1 MRQAIISRWSLSL
14 VGVVILAALVWV
26 FGPFLGALEGIL
38 PRAALIA
45 GLLLVWA
52 GVNAALSYRRR
63 QREAALTT
71 GIAEPDPSDVAV
83 SEETAALRDKL
94 VRSLAL
100 LRQARGT
107 RGYLYEQPWYVI
119 IGPPGAGKT
128 TALLNSGLRFPLAAE
143 MGDGPVGGVGGT
155 RLCDWWFTDDAVL
168 IDTAGRYTTQDSD
181 AVVDRAG
188 WQAFLDLLKRT
199 RPRQPLNGVIVAI
212 ALTDIAHAS
221 AEERMAHAAA
231 IRRRLKELRER
242 LGVRLPVY
250 ALFTKADLIA
260 GFTEFFDDL
269 NREKRAQV
277 WGTTFPLTHA
287 PAGPV
292 GQFGAA
298 FQGLV
303 ERLDARLLD
312 RMQAERSPDRRHL
325 IAGFPAQIASLGAPL
340 QAFLDAAF
348 AGSQLD
354 PAPMLRGVYLS
365 SGTQEGTPID
375 RLTGVLAQS
384 FGLDQRRAPSLR
396 PEQGRSYFLG
406 RLLRQVI
413 MGEAMLVSE
422 PPGTVRRR
430 RAVQG
435 LGYGAVT
442 VGVLAALGLLW
453 HSDRA
458 NSSGIGR
465 MAGAVTAYR
474 AAVTKQTL
482 DPVTSGDLAGVAP
495 LLDQARAL
503 QDQARGG
510 GMGLSQVGLSEVGLS
525 QSGKLASGA
534 RGVYRDALDRILLP
548 RLIWRLENQMRANLD
563 KPDFL
568 YQATRVYLM
577 LGNQGPLDSDLV
589 RAWMRLDWERAYPGP
604 ANATLRDDL
613 ARDLDAMLAEPL
625 PQVTLDGAL
634 IEAARATFSRVSL
647 AERVYS
653 RIETSAAATYV
664 PAWTPAAAL
673 GAAGA
678 QLFTRISGK
687 PLTEGVPGFY
697 TVAGFRTALLPA
709 LPVATQQ
716 VARESWVLGQAAA
729 VPPTGA
735 ALDALQ
741 RQVVGLYLADYEKQW
756 DAMIGDLALTPEHS
770 LAQEAEALFVLGS
783 PQSPMRMLLASMTR
797 QLSLTQMKPPAA
809 PSGNGAVTAVAAVL
823 GQPQA
828 EMAPL
833 GAALDAHYQTLRD
846 YVGHGPG
853 APLDLALNAIN
864 GLQQSLAQL
873 ASANPATPAAAPAVD
888 PMLTLQAVASQ
899 APQPVQ
905 RWLLS
910 LTTSGAAFQAGGA
923 RAHAAA
929 ALDGAGGP
937 AQLCA
942 QAVAGRYPFA
952 PGSDADVPLDD
963 FSRLFAPG
971 GAFDSFF
978 NAQLRPYADTAP
990 RVWRVE
996 ASPAGPAPITNA
1008 DLSPFQH
1015 AAQIR
1020 DIYFPAGSTTPAV
1033 QLTFTP
1039 TTVDA
1044 GAKQVQLML
1053 GATTITATRGVETP
1067 ATVTWPSDGGSIAR
1081 LVVTPASGPAVTLA
1095 EASGPWALFRL
1106 IGQGRLL
1113 RLSQD
1118 RFLLSFDGD
1127 GHRVVFAVRAASVH
1141 NPLAENPMR
1150 AFRCPAIR

>member
-1 MRQAIISRWSLSL
+1 MRIAIISRWTLSL
-14 VGVVILAALVWV
+14 IGVAILGAMVWI
-26 FGPFLGALEGIL
+26 FGPFLAVLASKL
-38 PRAALIA
+38 PRLALIA
-45 GLLLVWA
+45 LLLLVWG
-52 GVNAALSYRRR
+52 GVNWWIGYRRR
-63 QREAALTT
+63 RQEAALAE
-71 GIAEPDPSDVAV
+71 GIAAPDPSDIA
-83 SEETAALRDKL
+83 SAEESAALRDKL
-94 VRSLAL
+94 VRALAL

-128 TALLNSGLRFPLAAE
+128 TALLNSGLRFPLAAD
-143 MGDGPVGGVGGT
+143 MGEAAVAGFGGT
-155 RLCDWWFTDDAVL
+155 RMCDWWFTDDAVL

-188 WQAFLDLLKRT
+188 WQTFLDLLKRT

-212 ALTDIAHAS
+212 ALTDIAHA
-221 AEERMAHAAA
+221 APEARLAHAAA

-242 LGVRLPVY
+242 LGIRLPVY

-277 WGTTFPLTHA
+277 WGTTFPLTNA
-287 PAGPV
+287 AAGPV
-292 GQFGAA
+292 SQFGAA

-312 RMQAERSPDRRHL
+312 RMQAERSPDRRSL
-325 IAGFPAQIASLGAPL
+325 IAGFPSQVASLAAPL

-348 AGSQLD
+348 SGSQLD

-375 RLTGVLAQS
+375 RLTGVLAQA
-384 FGLDQRRAPSLR
+384 FGLDQRRAPTLR

-422 PPGTVRRR
+422 PPGAVRRR
-430 RAVQG
+430 VLMQG
-435 LGYGAVT
+435 LGYGGVT
-442 VGVLAALGLLW
+442 LGVLAGLGLLW
-453 HSDRA
+453 QSHAA
-458 NSSGIGR
+458 NGGDIGR

-474 AAVTKQTL
+474 TAAAHLPL
-482 DPVTSGDLAGVAP
+482 DPVADGDLATVAP
-495 LLDQARAL
+495 LLDQAQAL
-503 QDQARGG
+503 QNAAGSGG
-510 GMGLSQVGLSEVGLS
+510 LGLGLSQAP
-525 QSGKLASGA
+525 KLAAAA

-548 RLIWRLENQMRANLD
+548 RLIWRLENQMRANLAN
-563 KPDFL
+563 PDFL

-577 LGNQGPLDSDLV
+577 LGSDGPLDPDLV
-589 RAWMRLDWERAYPGP
+589 RAWMRLDWERAYSGP
-604 ANATLRDDL
+604 ANAPLRDDL
-613 ARDLDAMLAEPL
+613 ARHLDAMLAEPL
-625 PQVTLDGAL
+625 PQLSLDGAL
-634 IEAARATFSRVSL
+634 VDAARATFSRVSL

-653 RIETSAAATYV
+653 RIETSAAASYV
-664 PAWTPAAAL
+664 PAWTPAQAL

-678 QLFTRISGK
+678 QLFTRLSGQ

-697 TVAGFRTALLPA
+697 TVTGFRTALMPA
-709 LPVATQQ
+709 LPIATRQ
-716 VARESWVLGQAAA
+716 VAAESWVLGTQAEVA
-729 VPPTGA
+729 PTGA

-741 RQVVGLYLADYEKQW
+741 QQVVALYVADYAKTW
-756 DAMIGDLALTPEHS
+756 DGMIADLALTPEHS
-770 LAQEAEALFVLGS
+770 LAQEVEALFVLGS
-783 PQSPMRMLLASMTR
+783 PQSPMRTLLAAMAQ
-797 QLSLTQMKPPAA
+797 QLTLAPAKAPAA
-809 PSGNGAVTAVAAVL
+809 PANAAVTAVADLL
-823 GQPQA
+823 GQQPA
-828 EMAPL
+828 APL
-833 GAALDAHYQTLRD
+833 GAAIDARYQTLRD
-846 YVGHGPG
+846 YVGQGPG

-873 ASANPATPAAAPAVD
+873 ASANPATPAIAPAVD
-888 PMLTLQAVASQ
+888 PMLTLRAVASQ

-923 RAHAAA
+923 RDHAAA
-929 ALDGAGGP
+929 ALAGAGGP

-942 QAVAGRYPFA
+942 QAIAGRYPFVA
-952 PGSDADVPLDD
+952 GADADVPLDD

-971 GAFDSFF
+971 GQFDSFF
-978 NAQLRPYADTAP
+978 NAQLRPYADTAG
-990 RVWRVE
+990 RVWKV
-996 ASPAGPAPITNA
+996 AALPGAPAPITSA
-1008 DLSPFQH
+1008 DLAPFQR

-1020 DIYFPAGSTTPAV
+1020 DMFFPAGAATPSV
-1033 QLTFTP
+1033 EFTVTP
-1039 TTVDA
+1039 MSLDA
-1044 GAKQVQLML
+1044 GLKQVQLDL
-1053 GATTITATRGVETP
+1053 GGTTITDAHGADTP
-1067 ATVTWPSDGGSIAR
+1067 ADVTWPAAGGSIAR
-1081 LVVTPASGPAVTLA
+1081 LTYTPTKGPEVTLA

-1106 IGQGRLL
+1106 IGQGHLT

-1118 RFLLSFDGD
+1118 RFLLSFEGD
-1127 GHRVVFAVRAASVH
+1127 GHRVVFSVRAASVL

-1150 AFRCPAIR
+1150 VFRCPAIR

>member
-1 MRQAIISRWSLSL
+1 MRIAIISRWTLSL
-14 VGVVILAALVWV
+14 IGVAILGALVWI
-26 FGPFLGALEGIL
+26 FGPFLAALAGPL

-45 GLLLVWA
+45 LLLLVWGGLNWA
-52 GVNAALSYRRR
+52 IGYRRR
-63 QREAALTT
+63 RQEAALAK
-71 GIAEPDPSDVAV
+71 GIAAPDPSDIA
-83 SEETAALRDKL
+83 SAEESAALRDKL
-94 VRSLAL
+94 VRALAL

-128 TALLNSGLRFPLAAE
+128 TALLNSGLRFPLAAD
-143 MGDGPVGGVGGT
+143 MGEAAVAGFGGT
-155 RLCDWWFTDDAVL
+155 RMCDWWFTDDAVL

-188 WQAFLDLLKRT
+188 WQTFLDLLKRT

-221 AEERMAHAAA
+221 PEARMAHAAA

-242 LGVRLPVY
+242 LGIRLPVY
-250 ALFTKADLIA
+250 ALFTKADLLA

-277 WGTTFPLTHA
+277 WGTTFPLTTA

-292 GQFGAA
+292 GQFAA
-298 FQGLV
+298 DFQGLV
-303 ERLDARLLD
+303 ARLDARLLD
-312 RMQAERSPDRRHL
+312 RMQAERSPDRRSL
-325 IAGFPAQIASLGAPL
+325 IAGFPSQVASLAAPL
-340 QAFLDAAF
+340 QAFLDAALS
-348 AGSQLD
+348 GSQLD

-375 RLTGVLAQS
+375 RLTGVLAQA
-384 FGLDQRRAPSLR
+384 FGLDQRRAPTLR

-422 PPGTVRRR
+422 PPGTVRKRILM
-430 RAVQG
+430 QG
-435 LGYGAVT
+435 LGYGGVT
-442 VGVLAALGLLW
+442 VGVLAGLGLLW
-453 HSDRA
+453 QSHAA
-458 NSSGIGR
+458 NGGDIGR

-474 AAVTKQTL
+474 KAATHLPL
-482 DPVTSGDLAGVAP
+482 DPVADGDLATVAP
-495 LLDQARAL
+495 LLDQAHAL
-503 QDQARGG
+503 QTTVGSGSRGL
-510 GMGLSQVGLSEVGLS
+510 GLSQAP
-525 QSGKLASGA
+525 KLAAAA
-534 RGVYRDALDRILLP
+534 RGVYRDALDRVLLP
-548 RLIWRLENQMRANLD
+548 RLIWRLESQMRANLAN
-563 KPDFL
+563 PDFL

-577 LGNQGPLDSDLV
+577 LGSDGPLDPDLV

-604 ANATLRDDL
+604 ANAPLRDDL
-613 ARDLDAMLAEPL
+613 ARHLDAMLAQPL

-634 IEAARATFSRVSL
+634 VDAARATFSRVSL

-653 RIETSAAATYV
+653 RIETSAAASYV
-664 PAWTPAAAL
+664 PAWTPAQAL

-678 QLFTRISGK
+678 QLFTRLSGQ

-697 TVAGFRTALLPA
+697 TVTGFRTALMPA
-709 LPVATQQ
+709 LPIATRQ
-716 VARESWVLGQAAA
+716 VAAESWVLGTQAEVA
-729 VPPTGA
+729 PTGT

-741 RQVVGLYLADYEKQW
+741 RQVVALYVADYAKQW
-756 DAMIGDLALTPEHS
+756 DGMIADLALAPAHS
-770 LAQEAEALFVLGS
+770 LAQEVEALFVLGS
-783 PQSPMRMLLASMTR
+783 PQSPMRTLLSSMAQ
-797 QLSLTQMKPPAA
+797 QLSLAPAKTPA
-809 PSGNGAVTAVAAVL
+809 PTAAVTAVADVL
-823 GQPQA
+823 GQQQA
-828 EMAPL
+828 APL
-833 GAALDAHYQTLRD
+833 GAAIDARYQTLRD
-846 YVGHGPG
+846 YVGQGPG

-873 ASANPATPAAAPAVD
+873 ASANPATPAMAPTVD
-888 PMLTLQAVASQ
+888 PMLTLRAVASQ

-923 RAHAAA
+923 RDHAAA
-929 ALDGAGGP
+929 ALAGAGGP

-942 QAVAGRYPFA
+942 QAIAGRYPFVA
-952 PGSDADVPLDD
+952 DADADVPLDD

-971 GAFDSFF
+971 GQFDSFF
-978 NAQLRPYADTAP
+978 NAQLRPYADTAG
-990 RVWRVE
+990 RVWKVA
-996 ASPAGPAPITNA
+996 ASPGIPAPITTA
-1008 DLSPFQH
+1008 DLAPFQR

-1020 DIYFPAGSTTPAV
+1020 DMFFPAGATTPSV
-1033 QLTFTP
+1033 EFTVTP
-1039 TTVDA
+1039 VSLDA
-1044 GAKQVQLML
+1044 GLKQVQLML
-1053 GATTITATRGVETP
+1053 GGTTITDPRGAEVP
-1067 ATVTWPSDGGSIAR
+1067 AEVTWPGAGGSTAR
-1081 LVVTPASGPAVTLA
+1081 LVYTPTSGPDVTLA

-1106 IGQGRLL
+1106 IGQGHLS

-1118 RFLLSFDGD
+1118 RFLLSFESD
-1127 GHRVVFAVRAASVH
+1127 GHRVVFSLHAASVL

-1150 AFRCPAIR
+1150 VFRCPAIR

>member
-1 MRQAIISRWSLSL
+1 MRIAIISRWTISLI
-14 VGVVILAALVWV
+14 GVAILGALVWI
-26 FGPFLGALEGIL
+26 FGPFLAVLAGVL
-38 PRAALIA
+38 PRAAIVIL
-45 GLLLVWA
+45 LLLVWA
-52 GVNAALSYRRR
+52 GVNWAIGHRRR
-63 QREAALTT
+63 QRDATLAE
-71 GIAEPDPSDVAV
+71 GIATPDPSDQASAEEAV
-83 SEETAALRDKL
+83 ALRDKL
-94 VRSLAL
+94 VRALAL

-128 TALLNSGLRFPLAAE
+128 TALLNSGLRFPLAGE
-143 MGDGPVGGVGGT
+143 MGEAAVPGFGGT
-155 RLCDWWFTDDAVL
+155 RMCDWWFTDDAVL

-188 WQAFLDLLKRT
+188 WQTFLDLLKRT

-221 AEERMAHAAA
+221 DEERMAHATA

-242 LGVRLPVY
+242 LGIRLPVY

-269 NREKRAQV
+269 SREKRAQV
-277 WGTTFPLTHA
+277 WGTTFPLTNA

-298 FQGLV
+298 FQGLIAQ
-303 ERLDARLLD
+303 LDARLLD
-312 RMQAERSPDRRHL
+312 RMQAERSPDRRSL
-325 IAGFPAQIASLGAPL
+325 IAGFPSQVASLAGPL

-375 RLTGVLAQS
+375 RLTGVLAQA
-384 FGLDQRRAPSLR
+384 FGLDQRRVPTLR

-430 RAVQG
+430 FALRG
-435 LGYGAVT
+435 LGYGGVAVAM
-442 VGVLAALGLLW
+442 LACLGLLW
-453 HSDRA
+453 QSKSA
-458 NSSGIGR
+458 NSGEIGR
-465 MAGAVTAYR
+465 MAVAVTAYR
-474 AAVTKQTL
+474 NAVTHVPL
-482 DPVTSGDLAGVAP
+482 DPVADGDLAMVAP
-495 LLDQARAL
+495 LLDQAHAL

-510 GMGLSQVGLSEVGLS
+510 GLGFGLSQAP
-525 QSGKLASGA
+525 KLAAGA
-534 RGVYRDALDRILLP
+534 RGVYRDALDRVLLP
-548 RLIWRLENQMRANLD
+548 RLIWRLESQMRANLANA
-563 KPDFL
+563 DFL

-577 LGNQGPLDSDLV
+577 LGSDGPLDPDLV

-604 ANATLRDDL
+604 ANAPLRDDL
-613 ARDLDAMLAEPL
+613 ARHLDAILAEPL
-625 PQVTLDGAL
+625 PMVTLDGAL
-634 IEAARATFSRVSL
+634 VDAARATFSRVSL

-664 PAWTPAAAL
+664 PAWTPAQAL

-678 QLFTRISGK
+678 QLFTRISGQ

-697 TVAGFRTALLPA
+697 TVTGFRTALMPA
-709 LPVATQQ
+709 LPIATKQ
-716 VARESWVLGQAAA
+716 VAAESWVLGTQAQVA
-729 VPPTGA
+729 PTGA

-741 RQVVGLYLADYEKQW
+741 QQVVTLYVADYAKQW
-756 DAMIGDLALTPEHS
+756 DAMIGDLTLAPAHS
-770 LAQEAEALFVLGS
+770 LAQEVEALFVLGS
-783 PQSPMRMLLASMTR
+783 PQSPMRALLASMAQ
-797 QLSLTQMKPPAA
+797 QLALAPAKTPAPPANA
-809 PSGNGAVTAVAAVL
+809 AAMAVADVL
-823 GQPQA
+823 GQQPA
-828 EMAPL
+828 MAL
-833 GAALDAHYQTLRD
+833 GTEIDARYQSLRD
-846 YVGHGPG
+846 YVGQGPG

-873 ASANPATPAAAPAVD
+873 ASANPATPAMAPAVD
-888 PMLTLQAVASQ
+888 PMLTLGAVASQ

-910 LTTSGAAFQAGGA
+910 LTTSGAVFQAGGA
-923 RAHAAA
+923 RDHAAA
-929 ALDGAGGP
+929 ALAGAGGP

-942 QAVAGRYPFA
+942 QAIAGRYPFA
-952 PGSDADVPLDD
+952 AGADADVPLDD

-971 GAFDSFF
+971 GQFDSFF
-978 NAQLRPYADTAP
+978 SAQLRPYADTAG
-990 RVWRVE
+990 RVWKVM
-996 ASPAGPAPITNA
+996 ASPGAPAPITTA
-1008 DLSPFQH
+1008 DLAPFQR

-1020 DIYFPAGSTTPAV
+1020 DMFFPAGAATPSV
-1033 QLTFTP
+1033 EFTFTP
-1039 TTVDA
+1039 VSLDA
-1044 GAKQVQLML
+1044 GLKQVQLML
-1053 GATTITATRGVETP
+1053 GGTTIVDPRGSEVP
-1067 ATVTWPSDGGSIAR
+1067 ADATWPAAGGSIAR
-1081 LVVTPASGPAVTLA
+1081 LVYTPTSGPDETLA
-1095 EASGPWALFRL
+1095 EATGPWALFRL
-1106 IGQGRLL
+1106 IGQGHLS

-1118 RFLLSFDGD
+1118 RFMLSFDAD
-1127 GHRVVFAVRAASVH
+1127 GHRVVFSLRAASVL

>member
-1 MRQAIISRWSLSL
+1 MRIAIISRWTLSL
-14 VGVVILAALVWV
+14 IGVAILGALVWI
-26 FGPFLGALEGIL
+26 FGPFLAALAGPL

-45 GLLLVWA
+45 LLLLVWGGLNWA
-52 GVNAALSYRRR
+52 IGYRRR
-63 QREAALTT
+63 RQEAALAK
-71 GIAEPDPSDVAV
+71 GIAAPDPSDIA
-83 SEETAALRDKL
+83 SAEESAALRDKL
-94 VRSLAL
+94 VRALAL

-128 TALLNSGLRFPLAAE
+128 TALLNSGLRFPLAASPISAAVA
-143 MGDGPVGGVGGT
+143 GFGGT
-155 RLCDWWFTDDAVL
+155 RMCDWWFTDDAVL

-188 WQAFLDLLKRT
+188 WQTFLDLLKRT

-221 AEERMAHAAA
+221 PEARMAHAAA

-242 LGVRLPVY
+242 LGIRLPVY
-250 ALFTKADLIA
+250 ALFTKADLLA

-277 WGTTFPLTHA
+277 WGTTFPLTTA

-292 GQFGAA
+292 GQFAA
-298 FQGLV
+298 DFQGLV
-303 ERLDARLLD
+303 ARLDARLLD
-312 RMQAERSPDRRHL
+312 RMQAERSPDRRSL
-325 IAGFPAQIASLGAPL
+325 IAGFPSQVASLAAPL
-340 QAFLDAAF
+340 QAFLDAALS
-348 AGSQLD
+348 GSQLD

-375 RLTGVLAQS
+375 RLTGVLAQA
-384 FGLDQRRAPSLR
+384 FGLDQRRAPTLR

-422 PPGTVRRR
+422 PPGTVRKRILM
-430 RAVQG
+430 QG
-435 LGYGAVT
+435 LGYGGVT
-442 VGVLAALGLLW
+442 VGVLAGLGLLW
-453 HSDRA
+453 QSHAA
-458 NSSGIGR
+458 NGGDIGR

-474 AAVTKQTL
+474 KAATHLPL
-482 DPVTSGDLAGVAP
+482 DPVADGDLATVAP
-495 LLDQARAL
+495 LLDQAHAL
-503 QDQARGG
+503 QTTVGSG
-510 GMGLSQVGLSEVGLS
+510 SLGLGLSQAP
-525 QSGKLASGA
+525 KLAAAA
-534 RGVYRDALDRILLP
+534 RGVYRDALDRVLLP
-548 RLIWRLENQMRANLD
+548 RLIWRLESQMRANLAN
-563 KPDFL
+563 PDFL

-577 LGNQGPLDSDLV
+577 LGSDGPLDPDLV

-604 ANATLRDDL
+604 ANAPLRDDL
-613 ARDLDAMLAEPL
+613 ARHLDAMLAQPL

-634 IEAARATFSRVSL
+634 VDAARATFSRVSL

-653 RIETSAAATYV
+653 RIETSAAASYV
-664 PAWTPAAAL
+664 PAWTPAQAL

-678 QLFTRISGK
+678 QLFTRLSGQ

-697 TVAGFRTALLPA
+697 TVTGFRTALMPA
-709 LPVATQQ
+709 LPIATRQ
-716 VARESWVLGQAAA
+716 VAAESWVLGTQAEVA
-729 VPPTGA
+729 PTGT

-741 RQVVGLYLADYEKQW
+741 RQVVALYVADYAKQW
-756 DAMIGDLALTPEHS
+756 DGMIADLALAPAHS
-770 LAQEAEALFVLGS
+770 LAQEVEALFVLGS
-783 PQSPMRMLLASMTR
+783 PQSPMRTLLSSMAQ
-797 QLSLTQMKPPAA
+797 QLSLAPAKTPA
-809 PSGNGAVTAVAAVL
+809 PTAAVTAVADVL
-823 GQPQA
+823 GQQQA
-828 EMAPL
+828 APL
-833 GAALDAHYQTLRD
+833 GAAIDARYQTLRD
-846 YVGHGPG
+846 YVGQGPG

-873 ASANPATPAAAPAVD
+873 ASANPATPAMAPTVD
-888 PMLTLQAVASQ
+888 PMLTLRAVASQ

-923 RAHAAA
+923 RDHAAA
-929 ALDGAGGP
+929 ALAGAGGP

-942 QAVAGRYPFA
+942 QAIAGRYPFVA
-952 PGSDADVPLDD
+952 DADADVPLDD

-971 GAFDSFF
+971 GQFDSFF
-978 NAQLRPYADTAP
+978 NAQLRPYADTAG
-990 RVWRVE
+990 RVWKVA
-996 ASPAGPAPITNA
+996 ASPGIPAPITTA
-1008 DLSPFQH
+1008 DLAPFQR

-1020 DIYFPAGSTTPAV
+1020 DMFFPAGATTPSV
-1033 QLTFTP
+1033 EFTVTP
-1039 TTVDA
+1039 VSLDA
-1044 GAKQVQLML
+1044 GLKQVQLML
-1053 GATTITATRGVETP
+1053 GGTTITDPRGAEVP
-1067 ATVTWPSDGGSIAR
+1067 AEVTWPGAGGSTAR
-1081 LVVTPASGPAVTLA
+1081 LVYTPTSGPDVTLA

-1106 IGQGRLL
+1106 IGQGHLS

-1118 RFLLSFDGD
+1118 RFLLSFESD
-1127 GHRVVFAVRAASVH
+1127 GHRVVFSLHAASVL

-1150 AFRCPAIR
+1150 VFRCPAIR

>member
-1 MRQAIISRWSLSL
+1 MRIAIISRWTLSL
-14 VGVVILAALVWV
+14 IGVAILGALVWI
-26 FGPFLGALEGIL
+26 FGPFLAALAGPL

-45 GLLLVWA
+45 LLLLVWGGLNWA
-52 GVNAALSYRRR
+52 IGYRRR
-63 QREAALTT
+63 RQEAALAK
-71 GIAEPDPSDVAV
+71 GIAAPDPSDIA
-83 SEETAALRDKL
+83 SAEESAALRDKL
-94 VRSLAL
+94 VRALAL

-128 TALLNSGLRFPLAAE
+128 TALLNSGLRFPLAAD
-143 MGDGPVGGVGGT
+143 MGEAAVAGFGGT
-155 RLCDWWFTDDAVL
+155 RMCDWWFTDDAVL

-188 WQAFLDLLKRT
+188 WQTFLDLLKRT

-221 AEERMAHAAA
+221 PEARMAHAAA

-242 LGVRLPVY
+242 LGIRLPVY
-250 ALFTKADLIA
+250 ALFTKADLLA

-277 WGTTFPLTHA
+277 WGTTFPLTTA

-292 GQFGAA
+292 GQFAA
-298 FQGLV
+298 DFQGLV
-303 ERLDARLLD
+303 ARLDARLLD
-312 RMQAERSPDRRHL
+312 RMQAERSPDRRSL
-325 IAGFPAQIASLGAPL
+325 IAGFPSQVASLAAPL
-340 QAFLDAAF
+340 QAFLDAALS
-348 AGSQLD
+348 GSQLD

-375 RLTGVLAQS
+375 RLTGVLAQA
-384 FGLDQRRAPSLR
+384 FGLDQRRAPTLR

-422 PPGTVRRR
+422 PPGTVRKRILM
-430 RAVQG
+430 QG
-435 LGYGAVT
+435 LGYGGVT
-442 VGVLAALGLLW
+442 VGVLAGLGLLW
-453 HSDRA
+453 QSHAA
-458 NSSGIGR
+458 NGGDIGR

-474 AAVTKQTL
+474 KAATHLPL
-482 DPVTSGDLAGVAP
+482 DPVADGDLATVAP
-495 LLDQARAL
+495 LLDQAHAL
-503 QDQARGG
+503 QTTVGSG
-510 GMGLSQVGLSEVGLS
+510 SLGLGLSQAP
-525 QSGKLASGA
+525 KLAAAA
-534 RGVYRDALDRILLP
+534 RGVYRDALDRVLLP
-548 RLIWRLENQMRANLD
+548 RLIWRLESQMRANLAN
-563 KPDFL
+563 PDFL

-577 LGNQGPLDSDLV
+577 LGSDGPLDPDLV

-604 ANATLRDDL
+604 ANAPLRDDL
-613 ARDLDAMLAEPL
+613 ARHLDAMLAQPL

-634 IEAARATFSRVSL
+634 VDAARATFSRVSL

-653 RIETSAAATYV
+653 RIETSAAASYV
-664 PAWTPAAAL
+664 PAWTPAQAL

-678 QLFTRISGK
+678 QLFTRLSGQ

-697 TVAGFRTALLPA
+697 TVTGFRTALMPA
-709 LPVATQQ
+709 LPIATRQ
-716 VARESWVLGQAAA
+716 VAAESWVLGTQAEVA
-729 VPPTGA
+729 PTGT

-741 RQVVGLYLADYEKQW
+741 RQVVALYVADYAKQW
-756 DAMIGDLALTPEHS
+756 DGMIADLALAPAHS
-770 LAQEAEALFVLGS
+770 LAQEVEALFVLGS
-783 PQSPMRMLLASMTR
+783 PQSPMRTLLSSMAQ
-797 QLSLTQMKPPAA
+797 QLSLAPAKTPA
-809 PSGNGAVTAVAAVL
+809 PTAAVTAVADVL
-823 GQPQA
+823 GQQQA
-828 EMAPL
+828 APL
-833 GAALDAHYQTLRD
+833 GAAIDARYQTLRD
-846 YVGHGPG
+846 YVGQGPG

-873 ASANPATPAAAPAVD
+873 ASANPATPAMAPTVD
-888 PMLTLQAVASQ
+888 PMLTLRAVASQ

-923 RAHAAA
+923 RDHAAA
-929 ALDGAGGP
+929 ALAGAGGP

-942 QAVAGRYPFA
+942 QAIAGRYPFVA
-952 PGSDADVPLDD
+952 DADADVPLDD

-971 GAFDSFF
+971 GQFDSFF
-978 NAQLRPYADTAP
+978 NAQLRPYADTAG
-990 RVWRVE
+990 RVWKVA
-996 ASPAGPAPITNA
+996 ASPGIPAPITTA
-1008 DLSPFQH
+1008 DLAPFQR

-1020 DIYFPAGSTTPAV
+1020 DMFFPAGATTPSV
-1033 QLTFTP
+1033 EFTVTP
-1039 TTVDA
+1039 VSLDA
-1044 GAKQVQLML
+1044 GLKQVQLML
-1053 GATTITATRGVETP
+1053 GGTTITDPRGAEVP
-1067 ATVTWPSDGGSIAR
+1067 AEVTWPGAGGSTAR
-1081 LVVTPASGPAVTLA
+1081 LVYTPTSGPDVTLA

-1106 IGQGRLL
+1106 IGQGHLS

-1118 RFLLSFDGD
+1118 RFLLSFESD
-1127 GHRVVFAVRAASVH
+1127 GHRVVFSLHAASVL

-1150 AFRCPAIR
+1150 VFRCPAIR